1 MPLSIDT
8 SSPLPL
14 YYQIRESLRKQIL
27 SGELQPGDA
36 LPGETQICAE
46 TGVSRMTARQALT
59 QLANEG
65 LVIRQRGRGTFV
77 AAPKA
82 TFPTMPVGGMSYSEI
97 ISQLGMTAGAEM
109 LSQEII
115 PASQEVA
122 SQLKLA
128 AGTQVIRIVRRRS
141 ASGVIMSLETGFY
154 TYERFPVLS
163 KSDLTNTSIYQT
175 IEKQYGVSPAYALDT
190 IEISVAG
197 PYEAERLKI
206 KEGSPIALV
215 TTLACLPDDTPIAFT
230 QTIHRGDRFR
240 STIRRSH
247 RQLVR

>member
-14 YYQIRESLRKQIL
+14 YYQIREQLRQQIL
-27 SGELQPGDA
+27 SGELRPGDA
-36 LPGETQICAE
+36 LPGETQICSE
-46 TGVSRMTARQALT
+46 TGVSRMTARQALA

-65 LVIRQRGRGTFV
+65 LVTRQRGRGTFV
-77 AAPKA
+77 ASPKA
-82 TFPTMPVGGMSYSEI
+82 TFPTMPMGGMSYSEI
-97 ISQLGMTAGAEM
+97 VGQLGMTAGAEV

-128 AGTQVIRIVRRRS
+128 AGAQVIRIVRRRS
-141 ASGVIMSLETGFY
+141 VSGTIMSLETGFY
-154 TYERFPVLS
+154 PYERFPALS
-163 KSDLTNTSIYQT
+163 SAGLTDKSIYKT
-175 IEKQYGVSPAYALDT
+175 IEKEYGVSPAYALDT

-206 KEGSPIALV
+206 KEGSPVALV
-215 TTLACLPDDTPIAFT
+215 TTIACLEDDTPMAYT
-230 QTIHRGDRFR
+230 QTVHRGDRFR
-240 STIRRSH
+240 SVIRRSTQH
-247 RQLVR
+247 MG

>member
-1 MPLSIDT
+1 MSLSIEV

-14 YYQIRESLRKQIL
+14 YYQIREHLRKQIL

-65 LVIRQRGRGTFV
+65 LVVRQRGRGTFV

-97 ISQLGMTAGAEM
+97 VGQLGMTAGAEM
-109 LSQEII
+109 LSQEILS
-115 PASQEVA
+115 ASQEVA
-122 SQLKLA
+122 SQLKLE

-154 TYERFPVLS
+154 PYQRFSALS
-163 KSDLTNTSIYQT
+163 KADLANKSIYKT
-175 IEKQYGVSPAYALDT
+175 IEKEFGVSPAYALDA

-215 TTLACLPDDTPIAFT
+215 TTIAFLEDDTPMAYT
-230 QTIHRGDRFR
+230 QTFHRGDRFR
-240 STIRRSH
+240 SVIRRS
-247 RQLVR
+247 RQQIG

>member
-1 MPLSIDT
+1 MPLSIDN

-14 YYQIRESLRKQIL
+14 YYQIRESLRRQIL
-27 SGELQPGDA
+27 SGELQTGDA
-36 LPGETQICAE
+36 LPGEARICAE

-82 TFPTMPVGGMSYSEI
+82 TFRTMPVGGMSYSEI
-97 ISQLGMTAGAEM
+97 VGQLGMTAGAEV
-109 LSQEII
+109 LSQETI
-115 PASQEVA
+115 PAGQEVA

-154 TYERFPVLS
+154 PYERFPALS
-163 KSDLTNTSIYQT
+163 EANLTNKSIYKT
-175 IEKQYGVSPAYALDT
+175 IEKEYGVSPAYALDT

-197 PYEAERLKI
+197 PYEADRLKI

-215 TTLACLPDDTPIAFT
+215 TTIAYLEDDTPVAYT
-230 QTIHRGDRFR
+230 QTFHRGDRFR
-240 STIRRSH
+240 STIRRS
-247 RQLVR
+247 RQQIG